1 MKLMH
6 NTYKKTY
13 IFNMK
18 WFEIL
23 VLFTCLISNGDFHNF
38 FTKIDYQPI
47 LGLFLSQNEDIY
59 KVIII
64 FIVFI
69 NNIITGVNLYDLQSC
84 LRIFG
89 VI

>member
-1 MKLMH
+1 
-6 NTYKKTY
+6 
-13 IFNMK
+13 MK

-23 VLFTCLISNGDFHNF
+23 GLFTCLISNGYFYKF

-47 LGLFLSQNEDIY
+47 LGLFLSQIEDIY
-59 KVIII
+59 KV
-64 FIVFI
+64 VFI
-69 NNIITGVNLYDLQSC
+69 FMSFIINIITKVNLYDLQSC